1 MKFLTKLAVTVLIL
15 MTIMTMI
22 LPTSAMA
29 ASKTYKGS
37 SSCSYTITTGKKDA
51 KLTLKPYRGKRA
63 QKYVKKKN
71 SKSTKVDKWNAYATY
86 SVTVDGETYTVGDTN
101 VTVTLPANGTYT
113 VSVEC
118 TGEYWRDAMHP
129 DSVDPFELVYKKS
142 GGRYWH
148 TKPSIK
154 LDVNNWAKIKKN

>member
-1 MKFLTKLAVTVLIL
+1 MKFLTKLTVTVLIL

-37 SSCSYTITTGKKDA
+37 SSCTYTITTGKKDA
-51 KLTLKPYRGKRA
+51 TLTLKPYKGKRA

-71 SKSTKVDKWNAYATY
+71 SKKTHIEKWNAYATY
-86 SVTVDGETYTVGDTN
+86 SVTVDGETYTVSN
-101 VTVTLPANGTYT
+101 KKVKVTLPANGTYK

-118 TGEYWRDAMHP
+118 TGAYWQDEIEP
-129 DSVDPFELVYKKS
+129 SFDPLGLSYGKS
-142 GGRYWH
+142 GDRYWH